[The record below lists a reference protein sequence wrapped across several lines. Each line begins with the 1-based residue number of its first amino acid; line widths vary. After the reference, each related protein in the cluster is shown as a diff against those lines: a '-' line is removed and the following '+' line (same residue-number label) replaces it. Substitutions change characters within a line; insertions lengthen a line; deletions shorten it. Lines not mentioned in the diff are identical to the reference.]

1 MGVPMHAIF
10 EKLHRFFNAHWHLA
24 VLDLQ
29 KGLWTVEAKTQNIGY
44 LKAQNAAG
52 RHILIQPG
60 HQERYLLA
68 DDLTW
73 KTVCRQHRYP
83 HCCWKPGRMVV
94 ETSPANFQVWIR
106 CAKLLS
112 LDQKRA
118 VLKRLKSDPGADPN
132 NRFGRCP
139 GFRNRKNQYRS
150 PEGLYPLCRL
160 IWIDWSSDAHIPDHL
175 LVPPTAGAAKA
186 LAPLPLGGAVCHK
199 SFPLRAQYRRQS
211 ESQTDFA
218 FALALIRMD
227 AADSLIRCLILQQRS
242 CWQHHR
248 GQNRINAYLD
258 RTIAKA
264 RAVINNG

>member
-10 EKLHRFFNAHWHLA
+10 EKLHRFFNAHWRLA

-29 KGLWTVEAKTQNIGY
+29 KGLWPVQAKTQNIGY

-60 HQERYLLA
+60 HQDRYLLA

-73 KTVCRQHRYP
+73 KTVCRHHRYP
-83 HCCWKPGRMVV
+83 DRCWKPGRMVV
-94 ETSPANFQVWIR
+94 ETSPANFQVWVR
-106 CAKLLS
+106 CAKPLS

-118 VLKRLKSDPGADPN
+118 LLKRLKSDPGADPN

-139 GFRNRKNQYRS
+139 GFRNRKDQYRC
-150 PEGLYPLCRL
+150 PAGRYPLCRL
-160 IWIDWSSDAHIPDHL
+160 IWIDWSSEVHIPDHL
-175 LVPPTAGAAKA
+175 LVPPAPGTAKP
-186 LAPLPLGGAVCHK
+186 LSPLPRRGAVCHQ
-199 SFPLRAQYRRQS
+199 SLPHRADYQRHS

-218 FALALIRMD
+218 YALALIRMG
-227 AADSLIRCLILQQRS
+227 AADWLVRCLILQQRS